1 VLRRF
6 IHTAQPGP
14 WFDQPGSDDRF
25 VIESVQATQ
34 LYDIVGA
41 VAELRQ
47 VRLFERVVVVSNSL
61 LVKTSWRCHVWAAP
75 SEAGSRKATNEM
87 IC

>member
-14 WFDQPGSDDRF
+14 K
-25 VIESVQATQ
+25 SVRAAQ
-34 LYDIVGA
+34 LYHIVGA
-41 VAELRQ
+41 LAELRQ

-61 LVKTSWRCHVWAAP
+61 LENELALSRLSG
-75 SEAGSRKATNEM
+75 SE
-87 IC
+87 

>member
-14 WFDQPGSDDRF
+14 
-25 VIESVQATQ
+25 ESVRATQ
-34 LYDIVGA
+34 LYHIVGA

-47 VRLFERVVVVSNSL
+47 VRLFERVAVVSNSPL
-61 LVKTSWRCHVWAAP
+61 ENELALSRLGR
-75 SEAGSRKATNEM
+75 SE
-87 IC
+87 